1 MNQGDITMN
10 TTKLTSLAAI
20 AVLGLS
26 GAAFAAGDGEKVT
39 FETLDKN
46 GDGFVERTDVPADH
60 DLSTMFAS
68 YDLDQDN
75 RLSATEFDSYSGA
88 SEVEEAEE

>member
-1 MNQGDITMN
+1 MNM
-10 TTKLTSLAAI
+10 TKLTSLAAL
-20 AVLGLS
+20 AALGLS
-26 GAAFAAGDGEKVT
+26 GAALAGDGEKVT